1 MCLVSLLQV
10 RKCSQD
16 CLESVFKSLQ
26 SRAVI
31 KEVSKL
37 VLSKLKGYMPLAVE
51 LCSRTKNGPK
61 NLEVLHMLNVVKLT
75 VPFLSA
81 KVSSKLLSEMNKLV
95 GSRFSAL
102 TRHVLQIIEALFKT
116 SRVNAIVSETEE
128 AISSLASFVSKGDK
142 NPLDTVMSAAT
153 LLKSSVCILHTGEST
168 SWINNLPLVC
178 GSVAGMLLYCI
189 YYI

>member
-1 MCLVSLLQV
+1 MRLVSLLQV

-16 CLESVFKSLQ
+16 CLESVFKSLH

-51 LCSRTKNGPK
+51 LSSRTKNGPK

-128 AISSLASFVSKGDK
+128 AIASLASFVSKGDK

-153 LLKSSVCILHTGEST
+153 LLKSSVFILHTGEST